1 MEKVNGRKLS
11 LIFIFILILLVIALL
26 VGKLTFSY
34 LGPTLGEDLS
44 NEGEVTASGDTLI
57 FTKGSNLSLSA
68 TTDNF
73 QTGGSNL
80 SSTTNPKV
88 KLVASSKTNSA
99 SATYYVGVVINSN
112 SYTYTTSDNTAE
124 VILTIK
130 DENGNNV
137 TSGVDGLTYVT
148 SGGVSGFDVTGKKGL
163 FNIKTDYPISTTSSS
178 TGTTH
183 TWTFTLTFVNLGT
196 DQSENEN
203 ASMNVDIY
211 LQKTKIPTLA
221 DYVISQYTGTQGE
234 NNIYYHDSSLANG
247 AGDNSYRYAGASDQ
261 VNNFVCFGSDAATCP
276 TDNLYRIIG
285 VIDGKVKLIKYDYAN
300 SNLLGT
306 NGDYS
311 GSSTPNS
318 SYYKGSL
325 TSINTYY
332 WNYKND
338 TSINNGLG
346 SNEWSTSLLNKI
358 NLNTNYLNNIGPTW
372 SNMIEDAT
380 WKVSGHTTNSVTP
393 SVMYTREITN
403 ATKTYGP
410 SDGTSKIGLMYA
422 SDYGFA
428 ASPSAWTKTLG
439 NYYGTDANGTSI
451 RTINWMFMG
460 FGEWTLTPNSSN
472 SSWVFLLAASS
483 NPINRDA
490 YDGFGSRPVLYLKA
504 SVAYAGGS
512 GTKDSP
518 ITLVV

>member
-26 VGKLTFSY
+26 VSKLTFSY

-88 KLVASSKTNSA
+88 KLIASSKTNSA

-112 SYTYTTSDNTAE
+112 SYTYTTSNNTAE

-137 TSGVDGLTYVT
+137 TSGVDGLIYFN
-148 SGGVSGFDVTGKKGL
+148 SGGIFGFDVTVKTGL

-247 AGDNSYRYAGASDQ
+247 AGDNSYRYAGASES
-261 VNNFVCFGSDAATCP
+261 VNNFVCFGSTTSPCP

-285 VIDGKVKLIKYDYAN
+285 VFEDKVKLIKYDYAT
-300 SNLLGT
+300 SALLGT
-306 NGDYS
+306 NGDYN
-311 GSSTPNS
+311 GSNTPDTE
-318 SYYKGSL
+318 YYKGSL
-325 TSINTYY
+325 TTINTYN
-332 WNYKND
+332 WNYKAAY
-338 TSINNGLG
+338 SP
-346 SNEWSTSLLNKI
+346 SNTWSTSLLNKI
-358 NLNTNYLNNIGPTW
+358 NLNTNYLNNIGTTW

-380 WKVSGHTTNSVTP
+380 WKVSGHLTPEVTP
-393 SVMYTREITN
+393 REMYT
-403 ATKTYGP
+403 
-410 SDGTSKIGLMYA
+410 
-422 SDYGFA
+422 
-428 ASPSAWTKTLG
+428 
-439 NYYGTDANGTSI
+439 
-451 RTINWMFMG
+451 
-460 FGEWTLTPNSSN
+460 
-472 SSWVFLLAASS
+472 
-483 NPINRDA
+483 
-490 YDGFGSRPVLYLKA
+490 
-504 SVAYAGGS
+504 
-512 GTKDSP
+512 
-518 ITLVV
+518 

>member
-99 SATYYVGVVINSN
+99 SATYYVGIVINSN

-130 DENGNNV
+130 DENGSNV

-148 SGGVSGFDVTGKKGL
+148 SGGASGFDVTGKTGL

-196 DQSENEN
+196 DQSDNEN
-203 ASMNVDIY
+203 SSMDLDIY
-211 LQKTKIPTLA
+211 LQKTKVPTSVAEACASGVNLA
-221 DYVISQYTGTQGE
+221 DCIITLNDKSTSIVS
-234 NNIYYHDSSLANG
+234 NIYYHDSTLANG
-247 AGDNSYRYAGASDQ
+247 AGDNSYRYAGSSDS
-261 VNNFVCFGSDAATCP
+261 VNNYICLGSDAATCP
-276 TDNLYRIIG
+276 DANLFRIIG
-285 VIDGKVKLIKYDYAN
+285 VFGDQTKVIRAKSVGNKQWHTSE
-300 SNLLGT
+300 SNTWSSSSLNAYLNGTYLTSLGT
-306 NGDYS
+306 LADKIATTTWKAGGGIWSNIVTSVPKTAYQNEV
-311 GSSTPNS
+311 GSSAS
-318 SYYKGSL
+318 S
-325 TSINTYY
+325 
-332 WNYKND
+332 
-338 TSINNGLG
+338 
-346 SNEWSTSLLNKI
+346 
-358 NLNTNYLNNIGPTW
+358 
-372 SNMIEDAT
+372 
-380 WKVSGHTTNSVTP
+380 TTVD
-393 SVMYTREITN
+393 
-403 ATKTYGP
+403 K
-410 SDGTSKIGLMYA
+410 KIGLMYV
-422 SDYGFA
+422 SDYYYS
-428 ASPSAWTKTLG
+428 ASPSAWTLVGYNSNDATKDYRAATSTNWLYLG
-439 NYYGTDANGTSI
+439 SI
-451 RTINWMFMG
+451 
-460 FGEWTLTPNSSN
+460 EWTISRNSGYTYGAFLVDSTGCVIHDYVTISFAVRPSFN
-472 SSWVFLLAASS
+472 LLSSTTYVS
-483 NPINRDA
+483 
-490 YDGFGSRPVLYLKA
+490 
-504 SVAYAGGS
+504 GS
-512 GTKDSP
+512 GSMSDPVRVK
-518 ITLVV
+518 

>member
-124 VILTIK
+124 AILTIK
-130 DENGNNV
+130 DENGSNV

-148 SGGVSGFDVTGKKGL
+148 SGGVSGFDVTGKTGL

-196 DQSENEN
+196 DQSDNEN
-203 ASMNVDIY
+203 ASMDLDVY
-211 LQKTKIPTLA
+211 LQKEKILTLA
-221 DYVISQYTGTQGE
+221 EHVISQYTGSQGDDSL
-234 NNIYYHDSSLANG
+234 YYHNSTLNNG
-247 AGDNSYRYAGASDQ
+247 AGDNSYRYAGASES
-261 VNNFVCFGSDAATCP
+261 VNNYICLGSDATTCP
-276 TDNLYRIIG
+276 DANLFRIIG
-285 VIDGKVKLIKYDYAN
+285 VFGDQTKVIRAKSVGDQKWHTSD
-300 SNLLGT
+300 SNTWSSSSLNTYLNGTYLTSLGT
-306 NGDYS
+306 L
-311 GSSTPNS
+311 
-318 SYYKGSL
+318 K
-325 TSINTYY
+325 
-332 WNYKND
+332 
-338 TSINNGLG
+338 
-346 SNEWSTSLLNKI
+346 NKI
-358 NLNTNYLNNIGPTW
+358 ATT
-372 SNMIEDAT
+372 T
-380 WKVSGHTTNSVTP
+380 WKVGGGSWSN
-393 SVMYTREITN
+393 I
-403 ATKTYGP
+403 
-410 SDGTSKIGLMYA
+410 GTSVPKTAYQYEVGSNASSTTYDAKIGLMYVT
-422 SDYGFA
+422 DYYYS
-428 ASPSAWTKTLG
+428 ASPSAWTLVGYNGSDATKDYRAAKTTNWLYLG
-439 NYYGTDANGTSI
+439 SD
-451 RTINWMFMG
+451 
-460 FGEWTLTPNSSN
+460 EWTISRNSDTTSTAFCVN
-472 SSWVFLLAASS
+472 STGFVSLDSVTISYAVRPSFNLESS
-483 NPINRDA
+483 TT
-490 YDGFGSRPVLYLKA
+490 YVS
-504 SVAYAGGS
+504 GS
-512 GTKDSP
+512 GSMSDPVRIK
-518 ITLVV
+518 

>member
-163 FNIKTDYPISTTSSS
+163 FNIKTDYPISYDIIKYWNNS
-178 TGTTH
+178 H
-183 TWTFTLTFVNLGT
+183 L
-196 DQSENEN
+196 
-203 ASMNVDIY
+203 DIY
-211 LQKTKIPTLA
+211 F
-221 DYVISQYTGTQGE
+221 
-234 NNIYYHDSSLANG
+234 N
-247 AGDNSYRYAGASDQ
+247 
-261 VNNFVCFGSDAATCP
+261 VC
-276 TDNLYRIIG
+276 
-285 VIDGKVKLIKYDYAN
+285 K
-300 SNLLGT
+300 
-306 NGDYS
+306 S
-311 GSSTPNS
+311 GNRP
-318 SYYKGSL
+318 
-325 TSINTYY
+325 
-332 WNYKND
+332 
-338 TSINNGLG
+338 
-346 SNEWSTSLLNKI
+346 
-358 NLNTNYLNNIGPTW
+358 
-372 SNMIEDAT
+372 
-380 WKVSGHTTNSVTP
+380 
-393 SVMYTREITN
+393 
-403 ATKTYGP
+403 
-410 SDGTSKIGLMYA
+410 
-422 SDYGFA
+422 
-428 ASPSAWTKTLG
+428 
-439 NYYGTDANGTSI
+439 I
-451 RTINWMFMG
+451 R
-460 FGEWTLTPNSSN
+460 
-472 SSWVFLLAASS
+472 
-483 NPINRDA
+483 
-490 YDGFGSRPVLYLKA
+490 K
-504 SVAYAGGS
+504 
-512 GTKDSP
+512 
-518 ITLVV
+518 

>member
-203 ASMNVDIY
+203 ASMNLDVY
-211 LQKTKIPTLA
+211 LQKEKILTLA
-221 DYVISQYTGTQGE
+221 EHVISQYTGSQGDDSL
-234 NNIYYHDSSLANG
+234 YYHNSTLNNG
-247 AGDNSYRYAGASDQ
+247 AGDNSYRYAGASDS
-261 VNNFVCFGSDAATCP
+261 VNNYICLGSDATTCP
-276 TDNLYRIIG
+276 DANLFRIIG
-285 VIDGKVKLIKYDYAN
+285 VFGDQTKVIRAKSVGDQKWHTSD
-300 SNLLGT
+300 SNTWSSSSLNTYLNGTYLTSLGT
-306 NGDYS
+306 L
-311 GSSTPNS
+311 
-318 SYYKGSL
+318 K
-325 TSINTYY
+325 
-332 WNYKND
+332 
-338 TSINNGLG
+338 
-346 SNEWSTSLLNKI
+346 NKI
-358 NLNTNYLNNIGPTW
+358 ATT
-372 SNMIEDAT
+372 T
-380 WKVSGHTTNSVTP
+380 WKVGGGSWSN
-393 SVMYTREITN
+393 I
-403 ATKTYGP
+403 
-410 SDGTSKIGLMYA
+410 GTSVPKTAYQYEVGSNASSTTYDAKIGLMYVT
-422 SDYGFA
+422 DYYYS
-428 ASPSAWTKTLG
+428 ASPSAWTLVGYNGSDATKDYRAAKTTNWLYLG
-439 NYYGTDANGTSI
+439 SD
-451 RTINWMFMG
+451 
-460 FGEWTLTPNSSN
+460 EWTISRNSDTTSTAFCVN
-472 SSWVFLLAASS
+472 STGFVSLDSVTISYAVRPSFNLESS
-483 NPINRDA
+483 TT
-490 YDGFGSRPVLYLKA
+490 YVS
-504 SVAYAGGS
+504 GS
-512 GTKDSP
+512 GSMSDPVRIK
-518 ITLVV
+518 

>member
-88 KLVASSKTNSA
+88 RLIASSKTNSA

-112 SYTYTTSDNTAE
+112 SYTYTTSNNTAE

-148 SGGVSGFDVTGKKGL
+148 SGGVSGFDVTGKTGL

-196 DQSENEN
+196 DQSDNEN
-203 ASMNVDIY
+203 ASMDLDVY
-211 LQKTKIPTLA
+211 LQKEKILTLA
-221 DYVISQYTGTQGE
+221 EHVISQYTGSQGDDSL
-234 NNIYYHDSSLANG
+234 YYHNSTLNNG
-247 AGDNSYRYAGASDQ
+247 AGDNSYRYAGASES
-261 VNNFVCFGSDAATCP
+261 VNNYICLGSDATTCP
-276 TDNLYRIIG
+276 DANLFRIIG
-285 VIDGKVKLIKYDYAN
+285 VFGDQTKVIRAKSVGDQKWHTSD
-300 SNLLGT
+300 SNTWSSSSLNTYLNGTYLTSLGT
-306 NGDYS
+306 L
-311 GSSTPNS
+311 
-318 SYYKGSL
+318 K
-325 TSINTYY
+325 
-332 WNYKND
+332 
-338 TSINNGLG
+338 
-346 SNEWSTSLLNKI
+346 NKI
-358 NLNTNYLNNIGPTW
+358 ATT
-372 SNMIEDAT
+372 T
-380 WKVSGHTTNSVTP
+380 WKVGGGSWSN
-393 SVMYTREITN
+393 I
-403 ATKTYGP
+403 
-410 SDGTSKIGLMYA
+410 GTSVPKTAYQYEVGSNASSTTYDAKIGLMYVT
-422 SDYGFA
+422 DYYYS
-428 ASPSAWTKTLG
+428 ASPSAWTLVGYNGSDATKDYRAAKTTNWLYLG
-439 NYYGTDANGTSI
+439 SD
-451 RTINWMFMG
+451 
-460 FGEWTLTPNSSN
+460 EWTISRNSDTTSTAFCVN
-472 SSWVFLLAASS
+472 STGFVSLDSVTISYAVRPSFNLESS
-483 NPINRDA
+483 TT
-490 YDGFGSRPVLYLKA
+490 YVS
-504 SVAYAGGS
+504 GS
-512 GTKDSP
+512 GSMSDPVRIK
-518 ITLVV
+518 